1 MACVFLPGSERIKKN
16 NSFGYSSGFSFGTW
30 CLFVNCLLGKWK
42 SFREE
47 SSLLSLTLF
56 GVGCH
61 FMVAL

>member
-1 MACVFLPGSERIKKN
+1 MWHVCFLPGSERIKKN
-16 NSFGYSSGFSFGTW
+16 NSFGYSCGFS
-30 CLFVNCLLGKWK
+30 FVNCLLGKWK

-61 FMVAL
+61 FLVAL